1 MTLANV
7 LALAHEAKERHYCLG
22 SFNAFNLETARAA
35 VDGAEALHSPVV
47 IAFAAS
53 HLQYTDFEAAAEAT
67 RVLAER
73 ASVPV
78 ALHLDHAE
86 TLDVVGR
93 ALRAG
98 FTSVMFDGYGL
109 SAEEK
114 VRQTRS
120 VTDIAHS
127 IGVAVEAELG
137 HITKVGVDE
146 TDRAQLLID
155 ADRIAEF
162 VEATR
167 VDIVAAAIG
176 SVHGQEE
183 GTAKLDFGLLHRIQ
197 ELSPCLLS
205 LHGGS
210 GMGATDIAAAR
221 EAGVVKIS
229 YFTGLS
235 RAATAA
241 VQRELAGNPGI
252 RVTELMQVVKDAM
265 QGGVERQLRLFG
277 SAGSVG

>member
-1 MTLANV
+1 
-7 LALAHEAKERHYCLG
+7 
-22 SFNAFNLETARAA
+22 
-35 VDGAEALHSPVV
+35 VV

-53 HLQYTDFEAAAEAT
+53 HLQYTDFEATAEAMQ
-67 RVLAER
+67 VLASR
-73 ASVPV
+73 ARVPV

-86 TLDVVGR
+86 TLEVVGR

-109 SAEEK
+109 SHEEK

-137 HITKVGVDE
+137 HITKVGVDD
-146 TDRAQLLID
+146 TARAQLLID
-155 ADRIAEF
+155 ANHIAKF
-162 VEATR
+162 VEATQ
-167 VDIVAAAIG
+167 VDMVAAAIG

-183 GTAKLDFGLLHRIQ
+183 GTAQLDFGLLHRIQ

-210 GMGATDIAAAR
+210 GMGPADVAAAR
-221 EAGVVKIS
+221 QAGVVKIS

-235 RAATAA
+235 RAAMAA
-241 VQRELAGNPGI
+241 VQKRLGEDPSI
-252 RVTELMQVVKDAM
+252 RVTELMLEVKEAM
-265 QGGVERQLRLFG
+265 QAGVERQLKVFG